1 MSMKK
6 DGIQT
11 RKRKPRGGGGKRRR
25 KNTVEDTPKYDS
37 DGEFNN
43 RENNSKI
50 QFEESIF
57 KQSQIFMIRNIWV
70 QGRALYISTV
80 ITLPDEL

>member
-25 KNTVEDTPKYDS
+25 KNTIEDTPKYDS
-37 DGEFNN
+37 DGEFKNG
-43 RENNSKI
+43 ENYSKI
-50 QFEESIF
+50 LQKVHKKKI
-57 KQSQIFMIRNIWV
+57 QIF
-70 QGRALYISTV
+70 
-80 ITLPDEL
+80 